1 MSGALGVMF
10 RCRTKLPSSRW
21 LAFRM
26 SSSDSKVWT
35 EDTCKE
41 IELKWRGKLKEHLKK
56 KSDVI
61 YEKPMYVL
69 SMFPYPSGALHMGH
83 VRVYSISDAMAHYYR
98 MKVRTA
104 KRLRLTFVALCI
116 IFRQGYNVIHPMGW
130 DAFGLPAENA
140 AIERGIDPR
149 EWTMSNIASMRQRLD
164 ELGCVFDWDRELA
177 TCDPNYYRWTQWIF
191 LKMFEAGL
199 AYRKR
204 AVVNWDPVD
213 KTVLADEQA
222 SHRFLVKSKFVSTW
236 QL

>member
-41 IELKWRGKLKEHLKK
+41 IELKWRGKLKGHLKK

-104 KRLRLTFVALCI
+104 KRLRLTFVA
-116 IFRQGYNVIHPMGW
+116 
-130 DAFGLPAENA
+130 
-140 AIERGIDPR
+140 
-149 EWTMSNIASMRQRLD
+149 
-164 ELGCVFDWDRELA
+164 
-177 TCDPNYYRWTQWIF
+177 
-191 LKMFEAGL
+191 
-199 AYRKR
+199 
-204 AVVNWDPVD
+204 
-213 KTVLADEQA
+213 
-222 SHRFLVKSKFVSTW
+222 
-236 QL
+236 